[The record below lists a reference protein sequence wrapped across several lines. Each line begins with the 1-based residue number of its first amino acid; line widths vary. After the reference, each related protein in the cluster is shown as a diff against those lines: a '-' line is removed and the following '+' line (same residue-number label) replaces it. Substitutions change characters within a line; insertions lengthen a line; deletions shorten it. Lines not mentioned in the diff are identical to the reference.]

1 MKTKVFILS
10 LLMVIVMFFNA
21 YGDDKFHETKIDG
34 KLQGPTNKEKRKASS
49 DDSGAIFIYLH
60 FSGPSWHY
68 MYPRTDLLIE
78 DQEGLKTGYDPIAG
92 VYYDQIPKSSYY
104 SNGVYDPTTGESRET
119 SKKIEIMQPSAG
131 DYKLYVIGTDAGTY
145 GLDLYVYD
153 PELNPSGTSVKDVPI
168 TEHEIHAY
176 SFYYPKTIG
185 ADISIGYDGGGQR
198 PSDVNKFL
206 SYIRPSERQTT
217 LHPGTTTYN
226 MMIRY
231 GDTIITST
239 FNAELNGMDITSLFN
254 PAPGGTE
261 AVTLNLSQGRNT
273 LVLSVDAN
281 LTNRIAGD
289 KDRLVFIVP

>member
-1 MKTKVFILS
+1 MKKKIFMLS
-10 LLMVIVMFFNA
+10 LFLMVVVLGIAFGNNQLDVQKNDTVLPLPA
-21 YGDDKFHETKIDG
+21 NRAKKI
-34 KLQGPTNKEKRKASS
+34 ASPENR
-49 DDSGAIFIYLH
+49 GAFLIH
-60 FSGPSWHY
+60 FSGHGIHP
-68 MYPRTDLLIE
+68 PADLLIE
-78 DQEGLKTGYDPIAG
+78 DPEGLKTGYDAIAG
-92 VYYDQIPKSSYY
+92 VYYNQLPRSSYE
-104 SNGVYDPTTGESRET
+104 STGLIDLDTGERGPITKEL
-119 SKKIEIMQPSAG
+119 EIMQPSAG
-131 DYKLYVIGTDAGTY
+131 NYHLYVIGTDAGTY
-145 GLDLYVYD
+145 TLEISISD
-153 PELNPSGTSVKDVPI
+153 PEFNLSGKKFRDIAITKD
-168 TEHEIHAY
+168 EIHAY

-217 LHPGTTTYN
+217 LPAGTTTYY

-231 GDTIITST
+231 GDTIIPAT